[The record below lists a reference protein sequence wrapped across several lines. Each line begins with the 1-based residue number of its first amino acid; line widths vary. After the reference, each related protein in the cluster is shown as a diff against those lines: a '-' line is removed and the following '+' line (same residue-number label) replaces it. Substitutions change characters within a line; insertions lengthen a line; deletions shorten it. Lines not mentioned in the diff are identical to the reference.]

1 MFYHLSGPCGTE
13 EDNFFNQMHQTK
25 SCGDDDDMKYD
36 LCCQC
41 DDISSVKLKSKV
53 NLVFRRE
60 PNEEVVGWKQVQG
73 QQVSSLVTTMCYQ
86 MRKGTAKKK
95 LSNGTTMFWQLN
107 IGFTS

>member
-25 SCGDDDDMKYD
+25 NCGDDDDMKYE

-41 DDISSVKLKSKV
+41 DDISNSNLKLICF
-53 NLVFRRE
+53 FRGE

-73 QQVSSLVTTMCYQ
+73 QQVSSLLTTMCYQ
-86 MRKGTAKKK
+86 MRKGN
-95 LSNGTTMFWQLN
+95 SE
-107 IGFTS
+107 